1 MYEYF
6 LSFQQLTLRL
16 TRFPK
21 GFILSMQI
29 KGISLSISKKLA
41 HKLVLFLLAAASAG
55 WIWFSRVETSQL
67 DGFQKP
73 APQAGFPAPAFTLTT
88 LEGDE
93 FSLSDQRG
101 KAVVLNVWASWCPPC
116 RAEMPALQQVSE
128 EYPPQEVAI
137 VAVNATNQDSLPSVS
152 AFVAQNQLSFPV
164 PLDPGGR
171 ISTDYRIA
179 SLPTTFFINRQGVI
193 ENIIIGGPMPLS
205 LIRTEVDRLL
215 EN

>member
-1 MYEYF
+1 M
-6 LSFQQLTLRL
+6 
-16 TRFPK
+16 
-21 GFILSMQI
+21 
-29 KGISLSISKKLA
+29 
-41 HKLVLFLLAAASAG
+41 LFLLAAASAG
-55 WIWFSRVETSQL
+55 WIWFSRMEPSQL

-73 APQAGFPAPAFTLTT
+73 APQAGFPAPPFTLTT
-88 LEGDE
+88 LAGGE

-116 RAEMPALQQVSE
+116 RAEMPALQQASE
-128 EYPPQEVAI
+128 EYPSQEVAI

-171 ISTDYRIA
+171 ISTDYQIA